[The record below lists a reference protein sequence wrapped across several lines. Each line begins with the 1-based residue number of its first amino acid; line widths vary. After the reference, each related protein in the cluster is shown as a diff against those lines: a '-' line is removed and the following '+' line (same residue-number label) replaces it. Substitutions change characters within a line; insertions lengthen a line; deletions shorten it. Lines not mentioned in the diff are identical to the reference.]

1 MQKYENNCTFVHMT
15 DLAIIGGGPAGYT
28 AAEKAASAGLEVTL
42 FEDRALGGVCL
53 NEGCIPTK
61 TMLYSAKLYDQA
73 RHSEKYGI
81 NTEAASFDYATILK
95 RKTKVIRKLGG
106 GIKVRMR
113 NAGVTVVEARAEICG
128 RTEGGFTVKAAEQT
142 VEARSIL
149 VCTGSQAVIS
159 PIPGLDASS
168 ILTNREILELQ
179 EVPQR
184 LTIIGGGVI
193 GMEFASLMNSLG
205 SKVTVIEMQP
215 KILAG
220 IDPEISAMLRN
231 IYTSKGVEFHLGSK
245 VTAIEGD
252 TVAYLTPEGETARTE
267 PGKILLSVGRRA
279 NIKGIGLENLG
290 IECGRGINTDS
301 HMRTNIPGVYAAGDV
316 TGFSQLAHTAI
327 REAEVAVDNILGKDT
342 EMKYDAIPG
351 VVYTNPEVAGVG
363 LTESQAAAD
372 GQEISVARLPMQYS
386 GRFVAENEAGEGIC
400 KMIFDP
406 HTRRLL
412 GVHMMGNPCSE
423 IIPSACIAITN
434 GLTAED
440 FARTVLPH
448 PSVSEILK
456 ETASC
461 LK

>member
-1 MQKYENNCTFVHMT
+1 
-15 DLAIIGGGPAGYT
+15 
-28 AAEKAASAGLEVTL
+28 
-42 FEDRALGGVCL
+42 
-53 NEGCIPTK
+53 
-61 TMLYSAKLYDQA
+61 
-73 RHSEKYGI
+73 
-81 NTEAASFDYATILK
+81 
-95 RKTKVIRKLGG
+95 
-106 GIKVRMR
+106 
-113 NAGVTVVEARAEICG
+113 
-128 RTEGGFTVKAAEQT
+128 
-142 VEARSIL
+142 
-149 VCTGSQAVIS
+149 
-159 PIPGLDASS
+159 
-168 ILTNREILELQ
+168 
-179 EVPQR
+179 
-184 LTIIGGGVI
+184 
-193 GMEFASLMNSLG
+193 MEFASLMNSLG

-215 KILAG
+215 EILTG

>member
-142 VEARSIL
+142 VEARNIL
-149 VCTGSQAVIS
+149 VCTGSQAVIP
-159 PIPGLDASS
+159 PIPGLDAGS
-168 ILTNREILELQ
+168 ILTNREILELK

-215 KILAG
+215 EILAG

-252 TVAYLTPEGETARTE
+252 TVVYLTPEGETARTE